1 MAIVSLRLL
10 FSFLAIGIIVVFA
23 VISVTSIWKS
33 TVIRPVPESCSL
45 DNKKQEYS
53 RYIST
58 LFFYDQL
65 TVAQAHLI
73 DLIQVG
79 QLLGA
84 QTVVPLTCDSRVCG
98 VYCIMLLYFSS

>member
-1 MAIVSLRLL
+1 MAIASHRLL
-10 FSFLAIGIIVVFA
+10 YPFLAVGMIVGFV
-23 VISVTSIWKS
+23 VISITSIWQPTLILVRTGS
-33 TVIRPVPESCSL
+33 ESCSL

-53 RYIST
+53 RYITT

-79 QLLGA
+79 KLLGA
-84 QTVVPLTCDSRVCG
+84 QTVAPLTCDSRVCG
-98 VYCIMLLYFSS
+98 IAGK